1 MTILAEY
8 TLYRVIIVQLRELA
22 TWEGYGVRI
31 IGDNDN
37 IYPVLQLTNSSNTTA
52 QICIFQW
59 SIGQTVVLSGDVNIN
74 YCNFLYNKQYKG
86 HGTAVYYSSNNA
98 LINSSLKLMFTG
110 CDFFHNGILRTQS
123 TYSVF

>member
-59 SIGQTVVLSGDVNIN
+59 SIGQTVVLSGDVNIITIVISYITSN
-74 YCNFLYNKQYKG
+74 IKVMEQLYITHQIM
-86 HGTAVYYSSNNA
+86 H
-98 LINSSLKLMFTG
+98 
-110 CDFFHNGILRTQS
+110 
-123 TYSVF
+123 